1 MLSNIEKSSGRVCS
15 ATILV
20 ILNEKLHHPLSPFQW
35 WRKWR
40 VLVLA
45 GLHRWFEGRG
55 VFIYFSFYCD
65 QDCSTH
71 ISLSWLFLL
80 HGTRAVTRLTQTTR
94 KKVKKNKLR
103 KAVYWETIFNWSIQQ
118 LKIILISYDLV
129 KSVSI
134 LEPKKLNATEH
145 ELLSSITKVIRCVK
159 SESVPCKTW

>member
-94 KKVKKNKLR
+94 KKVKKINYEKQFIEKLYLNDLFSNL
-103 KAVYWETIFNWSIQQ
+103 KLSWSHKTLSSQ
-118 LKIILISYDLV
+118 L
-129 KSVSI
+129 SI
-134 LEPKKLNATEH
+134 LEPKKLNATKH
-145 ELLSSITKVIRCVK
+145 ELLSSITKVIRCIK